1 MMFQEDRGAGSSPL
15 EEHQCFWLLEQKG
28 LGRVAVSV
36 GALPAVF
43 PVSYEMLDGDI
54 FFLTGEGTK
63 LAAAVRRTPVAFE
76 VDEFDVGSRCWGWSV
91 LAVGHAEP
99 LDTTEMDSVVR
110 ELSLLQR
117 FGLEPRNQVIRVRPE
132 FLSGQR
138 IDFP

>member
-1 MMFQEDRGAGSSPL
+1 MMLHADRGAGFSPL
-15 EEHQCFWLLEQKG
+15 EEHQCLWLLEQKG

-76 VDEFDVGSRCWGWSV
+76 VDEFDVRSRCWGWSV
-91 LAVGHAEP
+91 LAIGHAEP
-99 LDTTEMDSVVR
+99 LDAAEMDRVLP
-110 ELSLLQR
+110 ELSLQP
-117 FGLEPRNQVIRVRPE
+117 FGLEPRNQVIRVQPE
-132 FLSGQR
+132 FLSGHR